1 MFLKIK
7 NLFSVLTSNVLIL
20 LLSFILIQN
29 ANSKTTLNFLQFKS
43 VEIPVGLVISLS
55 FIVGSSIGSTFLIFS
70 KDDKILLK

>member
-29 ANSKTTLNFLQFKS
+29 ANSKTKLNFLKFKS